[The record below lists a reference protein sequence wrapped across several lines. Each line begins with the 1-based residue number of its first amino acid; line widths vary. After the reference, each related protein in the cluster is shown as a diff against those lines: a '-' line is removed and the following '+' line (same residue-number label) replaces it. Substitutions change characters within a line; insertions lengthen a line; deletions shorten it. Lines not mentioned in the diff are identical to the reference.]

1 MNAARRTVQR
11 GGEGFP
17 VSSEEKSQDTSNVD
31 VDAQLM
37 LAVQANDA
45 LAFEELMSRNQSRV
59 YSFLLRFLGNQQL
72 AEDLTQEVFMRVY
85 KHRATY
91 RQEARFSTW
100 LFRVAHNVA
109 FNAIRTKIR
118 RPETLFNDVN
128 APNSQTTQ
136 VGYEE
141 SVLSRSGATPTQK
154 IAKVERQEIVRA
166 AIDSLNPRQKQAV
179 LLSRFE
185 GMSYQQ
191 IADVMQMTPK
201 AVKSLLSRARMNVK
215 DILAPY
221 IEEGKRPE

>member
-1 MNAARRTVQR
+1 
-11 GGEGFP
+11 
-17 VSSEEKSQDTSNVD
+17 
-31 VDAQLM
+31 M

-109 FNAIRTKIR
+109 FNAIRTKVR

-166 AIDSLNPRQKQAV
+166 AIDSLKPRQKQAV

-191 IADVMQMTPK
+191 IADVMQMTPQ
-201 AVKSLLSRARMNVK
+201 AVKSLLSRARMNLK
-215 DILAPY
+215 EILAPY

>member
-1 MNAARRTVQR
+1 M
-11 GGEGFP
+11 
-17 VSSEEKSQDTSNVD
+17 SSEEKSQDTSNVD

-109 FNAIRTKIR
+109 FNAIRTKVR

-166 AIDSLNPRQKQAV
+166 AIDSLKPRQKQAV

-191 IADVMQMTPK
+191 IADVMQMTPQ
-201 AVKSLLSRARMNVK
+201 AVKSLLSRARMNLK
-215 DILAPY
+215 EILAPY